1 MASGTNVVT
10 LLANPQNPGDLM
22 KRIIIFTAVLGLLAA
37 AVPVLAHHSFSAE
50 YDGSKPV
57 TLTGVLKAVD
67 WRNPHIYYLLDVK
80 DTNGKVVTWT
90 LEGYPPNML
99 VRRPEGWTR
108 EKVMAKVGSEATVT
122 GWLARAGGNAA
133 HSRQFTFADGSKMES
148 GPGAGNG
155 GPPAN

>member
-1 MASGTNVVT
+1 
-10 LLANPQNPGDLM
+10 M
-22 KRIIIFTAVLGLLAA
+22 KRIVTLSVVLCVLAA
-37 AVPVLAHHSFSAE
+37 AVPLLAHHSFAAE

-57 TLTGVLKAVD
+57 TITGILKSVD
-67 WRNPHIYYLLDVK
+67 WRNPHIYYSVEVK
-80 DTNGKVVTWT
+80 DDSGKTATWT

-108 EKVMAKVGSEATVT
+108 DKVMAKVGDKVTVM

-133 HSRQFTFADGSKMES
+133 HSRQFTFSDGSKMES

>member
-1 MASGTNVVT
+1 
-10 LLANPQNPGDLM
+10 
-22 KRIIIFTAVLGLLAA
+22 
-37 AVPVLAHHSFSAE
+37 
-50 YDGSKPV
+50 
-57 TLTGVLKAVD
+57 VD
-67 WRNPHIYYLLDVK
+67 WRNPHIYYLLEAK
-80 DTNGKVVTWT
+80 DAAGKVVTWT
-90 LEGYPPNML
+90 FEGYPPNML

-108 EKVMAKVGSEATVT
+108 DKVMAKIGSEVTIT

>member
-1 MASGTNVVT
+1 
-10 LLANPQNPGDLM
+10 M
-22 KRIIIFTAVLGLLAA
+22 KRIPIFIVVLGLLVS
-37 AVPVLAHHSFSAE
+37 AVPLLAHHSFSAE

-57 TLTGVLKAVD
+57 TVTGVLKSVD
-67 WRNPHIYYLLDVK
+67 WRNPHIYYLVEVK
-80 DTNGKVVTWT
+80 DESGKTATWT

-108 EKVMAKVGSEATVT
+108 DKVLAKVGDRVTVT
-122 GWLARAGGNAA
+122 GWMSRMGGNAA
-133 HSRQFTFADGSKMES
+133 HSRQFTFSDGSKMES

>member
-1 MASGTNVVT
+1 
-10 LLANPQNPGDLM
+10 M
-22 KRIIIFTAVLGLLAA
+22 KRIGLFIAALGLLALA
-37 AVPVLAHHSFSAE
+37 TPSLAHHSFSAE

-57 TLTGVLKAVD
+57 TITGILKSVD
-67 WRNPHIYYLLDVK
+67 WRNPHIYYLVEVK
-80 DTNGKVVTWT
+80 DDSGKTATWT

-108 EKVMAKVGSEATVT
+108 DKVLTKIGDRVTVM
-122 GWLARAGGNAA
+122 GWMSRMGGTAA
-133 HSRQFTFADGSKMES
+133 HSRQFTFSDGSKMES

>member
-1 MASGTNVVT
+1 
-10 LLANPQNPGDLM
+10 M
-22 KRIIIFTAVLGLLAA
+22 KRIAIISVLALLGA

-57 TLTGVLKAVD
+57 TVTGTLKSVD
-67 WRNPHIYYLLDVK
+67 WRNPHIYYLLDAK
-80 DTNGKVVTWT
+80 DPSGKVVTWT
-90 LEGYPPNML
+90 FEGYPPNML

-108 EKVMAKVGSEATVT
+108 DKVLARIGSQVTIT
-122 GWLARAGGNAA
+122 GWLSRAGGNAA
-133 HSRQFTFADGSKMES
+133 HSRQFTFADGAKMES

>member
-1 MASGTNVVT
+1 
-10 LLANPQNPGDLM
+10 M
-22 KRIIIFTAVLGLLAA
+22 KRIVIVGILAGLWAA
-37 AVPVLAHHSFSAE
+37 AMPLLAHHSFAAE

-57 TLTGVLKAVD
+57 TITGVLKSVD
-67 WRNPHIYYLLDVK
+67 WRNPHIYYLVDVK
-80 DTNGKVVTWT
+80 EDNGRTVTWT

-108 EKVMAKVGSEATVT
+108 DKVMTKIGDKVTVT

-133 HSRQFTFADGSKMES
+133 HSRQFTFSDGSKMES